1 MLSDEHTFEGSSL
14 SVVGNINRDLKT
26 APLHPGEHLFCD
38 GETSVSSIVETIGG
52 GGANSAFAAASLGA
66 RVAFLGKVGADGLAD
81 RLERTLAQH
90 GICAHLARDKTLS
103 SGTSIALTFDNGQ
116 RHFISCLPANQAL
129 SFADLDLNALDGY
142 QHLLR
147 ADVWFSDAML
157 FEGNKQLF
165 QAARQ
170 LNLDV
175 SIDLNWDPH
184 WGRACAAEIRQR
196 KEAVR
201 AVLPWVNL
209 AHGNVRELTQFA
221 DAPDLETA
229 LKRLADWGVDAVVT
243 HLGAQGAGYYQ
254 GGSLVVEPPAAVKSQ
269 MNTTG
274 TGDVLSVCIMLLHR
288 RTEFDIAQRLRLA
301 NAIVSQF
308 MEGNRLMIPL
318 LAD

>member
-1 MLSDEHTFEGSSL
+1 MLGEHSYKGSSL
-14 SVVGNINRDLKT
+14 CVVGNINRDLKT

-66 RVAFLGKVGADGLAD
+66 RAALLGKVGADGLAD
-81 RLERTLAQH
+81 RLERTLVQH
-90 GICAHLARDKTLS
+90 GIVAHLARDKTHS

-142 QHLLR
+142 HHLLR
-147 ADVWFSDAML
+147 ADLWFSDAML

-184 WGRACAAEIRQR
+184 WDRASAGEIRAR

-201 AVLPWVNL
+201 AVLPWVDL
-209 AHGNVRELTQFA
+209 VHGNIRELTRFA

-229 LKRLADWGVDAVVT
+229 LKRLADWGAGAVVT

-254 GGSLVVEPPAAVKSQ
+254 DGSLVVEPPAAVESQ
-269 MNTTG
+269 LNTAG

-288 RTEFDIAQRLRLA
+288 RTEVAIAERLRLA
-301 NAIVSQF
+301 NAIVAQF
-308 MEGNRLMIPL
+308 MEGKRRMIPL